1 MITKNK
7 ISVILPV
14 YNSEKYISESI
25 TSILNQSYQ
34 NFELI
39 IVDDGS
45 TDKSSLICENY
56 AQQDNRIILIKNPH
70 KGLTPSLNDALKI
83 SSGKFI
89 ARQDADDI
97 SLLTRLE
104 KQLLWLL
111 EDDKR
116 VLCGTNSKIL
126 KENNTYKKNWSIK
139 YKNSSIVKKLRYSN
153 CFVHSSI
160 MFIKDKAKKVG
171 FYDENLIYAQDYDL
185 WWKLSTIGCV
195 GNLKE
200 KLLVLRDRKD
210 SISRINSNEQTLDFI
225 KSCTKYF
232 SYRKG
237 IVALNDNHEVFFY
250 EKNFSTKST
259 NTLLKFLYNDKLD
272 NKVMFKDLSFK
283 NWIQLILYPW
293 LLMRK
298 IVLKFGD
305 YLR

>member
-1 MITKNK
+1 MNIKNK

-25 TSILNQSYQ
+25 TSILKQSYQ

-45 TDKSSLICENY
+45 TDKSSLVCENY
-56 AQQDNRIILIKNPH
+56 AQQDNRIILIKNAH
-70 KGLTPSLNDALKI
+70 KGLTSSLNDALKI
-83 SSGKFI
+83 SSGKYI

-97 SLLTRLE
+97 SLPIRLE
-104 KQLLWLL
+104 KQLRWFS

-116 VLCGTNSKIL
+116 VLCGTNCKIL
-126 KENNTYKKNWSIK
+126 TENNTYKNNWSIK

-153 CFVHSSI
+153 CFVHSST
-160 MFIKDKAKKVG
+160 MFIKDKAKNIG

-185 WWKLSTIGCV
+185 WWKLSTTGLV

-210 SISRINSNEQTLDFI
+210 SISRSSSNEQTLDFI

-237 IVALNDNHEVFFY
+237 IAALNDNHELIFY
-250 EKNFSTKST
+250 EKNFFTKNT
-259 NTLLKFLYNDKLD
+259 TTLLKFLYNDKLD
-272 NKVMFKDLSFK
+272 NKIMLKDLSLK
-283 NWIQLILYPW
+283 NYFQLILYPW

-298 IVLKFGD
+298 FFLKSRD